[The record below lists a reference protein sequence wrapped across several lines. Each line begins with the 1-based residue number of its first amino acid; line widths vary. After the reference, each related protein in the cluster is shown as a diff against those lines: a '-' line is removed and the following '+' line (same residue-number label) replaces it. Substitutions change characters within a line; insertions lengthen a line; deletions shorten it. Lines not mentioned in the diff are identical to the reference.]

1 MRLNKANIVIYLHVK
16 DYFYQYI
23 LFLVLECDISR
34 NITFI
39 FFFYNSPTQD
49 SPVTS
54 LNDVQRQQEALWF
67 GIWDFTVEQEEII
80 FCTFQSKYTFKSFP
94 TEGQSQ
100 VFEHLWA
107 PVTRLKRVDGTQRV
121 NSFDLECLS
130 SPQEKKK
137 SQTTK
142 CHGFMAISLQTGM
155 NLGLA
160 WPGYKRLRCH
170 QGPVVSSHHK
180 QHVSM
185 LNSRHVLLL
194 KLWGGGDADWL
205 VVLLRGK
212 QTIFGCKPH
221 PNGCQNNPPP
231 PFFGLYKREATCQR
245 HTLQSQMKCAGA
257 AEREQAREREQES

>member
-1 MRLNKANIVIYLHVK
+1 MGCIIVHQKEYVIEQGKHCNLLACKFSFCSWNVI
-16 DYFYQYI
+16 FPGT
-23 LFLVLECDISR
+23 LLLV
-34 NITFI
+34 
-39 FFFYNSPTQD
+39 FYNSPTQD

-67 GIWDFTVEQEEII
+67 GISDFTVAQEEII

-130 SPQEKKK
+130 SPQKKKK

-194 KLWGGGDADWL
+194 KL
-205 VVLLRGK
+205 
-212 QTIFGCKPH
+212 
-221 PNGCQNNPPP
+221 
-231 PFFGLYKREATCQR
+231 
-245 HTLQSQMKCAGA
+245 
-257 AEREQAREREQES
+257 